1 MAGSILGNNVRRI
14 EDPRFITGRG
24 RYMDDLEAE
33 NVLYLRSVRSPV
45 PHGVLN
51 AVNIAEAAEVP
62 GVFAVLTA
70 ADFDLPPNR
79 PTRPADIATSRPL
92 VAKDR
97 VRFVGDIVAVVVA
110 ESPVAAAD
118 GADLVW
124 ADIDPLDA

>member
-62 GVFAVLTA
+62 GVFSTCRPIGRP
-70 ADFDLPPNR
+70 DPP
-79 PTRPADIATSRPL
+79 T
-92 VAKDR
+92 
-97 VRFVGDIVAVVVA
+97 
-110 ESPVAAAD
+110 
-118 GADLVW
+118 
-124 ADIDPLDA
+124 